1 LLTPEIVVVMFRQ
14 AERLQ
19 RDLEREAR
27 LTANGVI

>member
-1 LLTPEIVVVMFRQ
+1 LLTPEIVVGMFRQ